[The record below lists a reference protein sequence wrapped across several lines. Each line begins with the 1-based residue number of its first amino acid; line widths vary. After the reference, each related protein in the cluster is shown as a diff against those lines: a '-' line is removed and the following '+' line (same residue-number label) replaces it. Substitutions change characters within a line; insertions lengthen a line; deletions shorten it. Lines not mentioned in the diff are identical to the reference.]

1 MDALTFI
8 SEIIK
13 ATVWPVSFWAAV
25 YVLRKQLSELVPLLS
40 KVRYKDIELEFASE
54 LHTLSEDY
62 ELPVEVEL
70 DGQAIR
76 AMQRINDFLEYSPL
90 AAISEAWLEVEHAAV
105 AALLARQANSP
116 EYSKN
121 VLRMRQWLFEEKIIN
136 REEADFFSKLK
147 NLRNLSI
154 HAGTSDLSIEDAREY
169 VALAIKLS
177 ASIRS
182 KI

>member
-1 MDALTFI
+1 MDTLTFL

-25 YVLRKQLSELVPLLS
+25 YVLRKPLSELVPLLS
-40 KVRYKDIELEFASE
+40 KVRYKDIELEFASK
-54 LHTLSEDY
+54 LRTLSEDY

-70 DGQAIR
+70 DHQAIEATR
-76 AMQRINDFLEYSPL
+76 RINDFLEYSPL

-105 AALLARQANSP
+105 AALLAKQANTP

-121 VLRMRQWLFEEKIIN
+121 VQRMGRRLFEEKIIN
-136 REEADFFSKLK
+136 CEEVDFFSKLK
-147 NLRNLSI
+147 NLRNLSV
-154 HAGTSDLSIEDAREY
+154 HAGASDVSIEDAREY
-169 VALAIKLS
+169 VALAIRLS

-182 KI
+182 KT

>member
-8 SEIIK
+8 SEIVK
-13 ATVWPVSFWAAV
+13 ATVWPASFWAAI
-25 YVLRKQLSELVPLLS
+25 YVLRKPLSELVPLLI

-54 LHTLSEDY
+54 LRTLTEDY

-70 DGQAIR
+70 DRQAIDATR
-76 AMQRINDFLEYSPL
+76 RINGFLLYSPVG
-90 AAISEAWLEVEHAAV
+90 AVGEAWLEVEHAAV
-105 AALLARQANSP
+105 AALLARHVNTP

-121 VLRMRQWLFEEKIIN
+121 ARRLGRWLLEEKIIS
-136 REEADFFSKLK
+136 REEADFYNKLK

-154 HAGTSDLSIEDAREY
+154 HAGAPKVSIEDANEY

-177 ASIRS
+177 ARIRS